1 MVSDLYD
8 FLQYVQY
15 NRIEMSLN
23 DLSED
28 VTGTPFHIAHQVI
41 NYPLLTNLLHR

>member
-1 MVSDLYD
+1 MVSDLQE

-15 NRIEMSLN
+15 NHVEMRLD

-28 VTGTPFHIAHQVI
+28 VTGTPFHIAHQVT
-41 NYPLLTNLLHR
+41 TNPTIV